1 MLVARISPAVP
12 EPAVPTPTELNCEF
26 CEVLV
31 NVAAEP
37 DAFPVRAAVIV
48 PALKL
53 PEASRATNVDAVF
66 AVATPVPVAKPVIA
80 GVVIAGEVIV
90 CTPVKVFAASVRA
103 TVKDASGRAMERA
116 AVGPVNVIC
125 CPKIGN
131 VLLAF
136 GSVTTVAVPATAAG
150 RTVASP
156 EVLPNIFTDP
166 SVVTFAPRVT

>member
-1 MLVARISPAVP
+1 MFTVVIFGLPAKPVAVP
-12 EPAVPTPTELNCEF
+12 
-26 CEVLV
+26 V
-31 NVAAEP
+31 NV
-37 DAFPVRAAVIV
+37 AVIV
-48 PALKL
+48 PAEKL
-53 PEASRATNVDAVF
+53 PEASRATNVDTVF

-80 GVVIAGEVIV
+80 GVVRAGEVIV

-103 TVKDASGRAMERA
+103 TVKDASGRVMVRA
-116 AVGPVNVIC
+116 VVGPVNVIC

-136 GSVTTVAVPATAAG
+136 GSVTTVAVPAMAAG